1 MYLLNHAHCWTW
13 LRRKGIVINAL
24 ELSALDAAINHTQ
37 NTAGTKKCNI
47 NAEGEETSLV
57 AVDVSP
63 LTNTHSS
70 LQ

>member
-1 MYLLNHAHCWTW
+1 M
-13 LRRKGIVINAL
+13 VINAL